1 MSGIPPGLVRF
12 CLEHTDSAELSNN
25 PPSLSAEDADFLQKA
40 FSVIE
45 DDPKRLKR
53 HLAVAASATASAEE
67 VIEACEEIRELV
79 EQIDNACDLAP
90 LGGWPVLVSLLGGR
104 PASAPAGGAAGAAG
118 AGSSAVLASEAPI
131 GASTHATDEGVR
143 AATLACVR
151 AAVANNPRGLVAAA
165 HCGTVRPVVDIL
177 VAANT
182 TDRIKA
188 LAASTVTAM
197 CGVST
202 EISDAIVGFPYACV
216 ATIAAECARGS
227 RASGRYARLL
237 AQLMRSCIRER
248 TAARELTLSTGACAA
263 LLWLAGIVP
272 SVVALGDGD
281 NAARDALAASMPV
294 PPSPESVGP
303 QDREGA
309 LQALVVLATADS
321 AEDLATSEDLRAAAP
336 CRAYAAEV
344 AAAAPGILDALEARE
359 AALAGQEDQDV
370 VADELALVRKLTA
383 TIAAAPPAR

>member
-1 MSGIPPGLVRF
+1 LPQ
-12 CLEHTDSAELSNN
+12 
-25 PPSLSAEDADFLQKA
+25 DADFLQKA

-182 TDRIKA
+182 CVGGFFFCFWKAYNFLNFYMGCHSRSSRIP
-188 LAASTVTAM
+188 LM
-197 CGVST
+197 C
-202 EISDAIVGFPYACV
+202 
-216 ATIAAECARGS
+216 
-227 RASGRYARLL
+227 
-237 AQLMRSCIRER
+237 
-248 TAARELTLSTGACAA
+248 TLSS
-263 LLWLAGIVP
+263 LWC
-272 SVVALGDGD
+272 
-281 NAARDALAASMPV
+281 SM
-294 PPSPESVGP
+294 
-303 QDREGA
+303 
-309 LQALVVLATADS
+309 
-321 AEDLATSEDLRAAAP
+321 
-336 CRAYAAEV
+336 C
-344 AAAAPGILDALEARE
+344 
-359 AALAGQEDQDV
+359 
-370 VADELALVRKLTA
+370 
-383 TIAAAPPAR
+383 